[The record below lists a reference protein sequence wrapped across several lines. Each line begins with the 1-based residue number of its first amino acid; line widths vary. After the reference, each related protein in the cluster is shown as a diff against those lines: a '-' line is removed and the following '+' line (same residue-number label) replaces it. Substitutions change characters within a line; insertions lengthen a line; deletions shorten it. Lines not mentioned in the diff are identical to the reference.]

1 MSSPHG
7 RRRRCGSR
15 RVRALSGVTVILTRA
30 PTDNAPLAALLR
42 DRGAEVVDLPCVAV
56 RPLAELAA
64 LRTALRALRAGDGL
78 VVTSGDGARAV
89 ARALDGEPLGAPCAV
104 VGAATREAARALGL
118 RPDFE
123 PSRPDGTA
131 LGDELPLP
139 SGTVLLAR
147 SDRASDDLPA
157 ALRRRGAE
165 VREVVAY
172 RTETPQ
178 VADLATARAS
188 CGRADAIVC
197 FASASAVDGFIE
209 LVGAELAALPRP
221 LAFGPK
227 TAGHIRRRL
236 GVEPAVSVSPDTQAV
251 ALVIRPPRVGG
262 ADAPPPLHPPGVP
275 AA

>member
-64 LRTALRALRAGDGL
+64 LRTALRALRAGDRL
-78 VVTSGDGARAV
+78 VLTSRAGARAV

-118 RPDFE
+118 RPDFA
-123 PSRPDGTA
+123 PSRPDGTT

-172 RTETPQ
+172 RTETPPA
-178 VADLATARAS
+178 ADRATARAS
-188 CGRADAIVC
+188 CGRSDAIVC
-197 FASASAVDGFIE
+197 FASASAVDGLID
-209 LVGAELAALPRP
+209 LVGADLAAQPRP
-221 LAFGPK
+221 VAFGPR

-236 GVEPAVSVSPDTQAV
+236 GVEPTISASPDAQAV
-251 ALVIRPPRVGG
+251 ALAIGRARAEV
-262 ADAPPPLHPPGVP
+262 ADAAPH
-275 AA
+275 